1 MAQLFSLGVITL
13 MDTSTD
19 TGFRRRA
26 WIKVGIGAI
35 GFALMLGLFFLI
47 GMMFPSA
54 TVNPFRMIPA
64 CIPFVYLCIGLIEVV
79 SGRPY
84 RQLAAAWMSLR
95 GWQRGVIGTIIVFAS
110 LAFILLGVAFVFT
123 YFVH

>member
-1 MAQLFSLGVITL
+1 
-13 MDTSTD
+13 MDTSTTD

-26 WIKVGIGAI
+26 WIKVGIGAV

-47 GMMFPSA
+47 GAMFGYAP
-54 TVNPFRMIPA
+54 VNPFKMIPL
-64 CIPFVYLCIGLIEVV
+64 CIPFVYFCIGLIEVV

-84 RQLAAAWMSLR
+84 RQLAAAWMGLR
-95 GWQRGVIGTIIVFAS
+95 GWQRGVIGTIIVIGA
-110 LAFILLGVAFVFT
+110 LVFILLGVAFVFT